1 MCRFLSNIRTI
12 TLALL
17 LPLFMINSGS
27 LAIAQN
33 TMVTVTG
40 VVVDSDNQPVLGA
53 AVQIKGTE
61 KGALV
66 NEKGEFKIRTKSKDV
81 LVFSMMGYQS
91 QEILVGTQTHMNV
104 VLIEDA
110 EALEAAVVEV
120 GYGSMAK
127 KDITGSVAVVG
138 MRDIL
143 KAPVVNF
150 DEALAGR
157 LAGVSV
163 SSADGTPGSDMNI
176 VVRGANS
183 LTQSNSPL
191 YVIDGFPIENF
202 SISAINANDIESMS
216 VLKDASATAIYGAR
230 GANGVIIIET
240 KKGKEGAAVVTY
252 NGSFGLQQVSKTME
266 MMSAREYV
274 EYNIERKPGL
284 ESVYLTSLERTLEDY
299 DAMGKGIDWQSKLFR
314 LAPVHSHNISMRGG
328 TSGTNYSVSLSHA
341 DQEGVIINSGYN
353 KTQGRVSLTQRIGK
367 KLKFTLNASYT
378 TDKSTGQTVSST
390 DVTNNQF
397 ASYLMFRTWAYRP
410 ILLAEENL
418 EDLLYDDE
426 VDGASEV
433 MNPIL
438 SVSNDYKIREKTTF
452 MANGKLEYSII
463 KPLRLTIL
471 AGYNDARTVNKEFNN
486 SNTYSGFSH
495 YTNLKGVNG
504 NSSYSKRATWMNENI
519 LNFDK
524 RFGGQKH
531 RITAMAA
538 FSLYGTTVET
548 MGYSTK
554 LVPIESLGWAGMDEG
569 LINSMTA
576 TISDNYQMSGLARI
590 NYDYD
595 ARYLLTASFRAD
607 GSSKFSKK
615 NRWGY
620 FPSAAFG
627 WCISEEKFMRNVRF
641 INNMKLRL
649 SYGVTGNNRVGDY
662 ATYSTWDLS
671 DYYSFG
677 NSDPYNALLP
687 DKLGNDSLKWES
699 TEQVDLGLD
708 LSLFRS
714 RIGLTVDLY
723 QKITDDL
730 LLNAK
735 LPYATGY
742 STAYMN
748 VGKIRNRGLE
758 IALNTVNVQTR
769 DFMWTSDF
777 NISLNRST
785 VMELADGEDIFLSSV
800 NFTGSWNSTYLYL
813 AKVGEPIAQ
822 FYGYKWDGV
831 YGYED
836 FDVDVKG
843 NYVLKSTVPTNGD
856 DRKSIQ
862 PGDVKYVDING
873 DGVVNGLDMTVIGR
887 CEPLHEGGFNN
898 TFTYKGLSLNV
909 FFTWR
914 YGVDVMNANRIVLEG
929 NELSGTYNQ
938 FASYADRWSLTN
950 TDSKNFRVGGN
961 GPQGRYS
968 NRTIEDASF
977 IRLKT
982 LQLSYSLPKKWTKAM
997 KMSSF
1002 EVSVSAQNLFTWT
1015 KYSGMDPEV
1024 SVRNTVLTPGFDYS
1038 AYARNRVYNVGL
1050 RLTF

>member
-1 MCRFLSNIRTI
+1 MCRFINDIRTI

-17 LPLFMINSGS
+17 LPLFVISSGS
-27 LAIAQN
+27 IAFAQN

-40 VVVDSDNQPVLGA
+40 VVVDSDKQPVLGT
-53 AVQIKGTE
+53 AVIVKGTD
-61 KGALV
+61 KGVLV
-66 NEKGEFKIRTKSKDV
+66 NDKGEFTIRTKQKDV
-81 LVFSMMGYQS
+81 LVFSIMGYQT
-91 QEILVGTQTHMNV
+91 QEIPVGFQTNMNV
-104 VLIEDA
+104 VLLEDA
-110 EALEAAVVEV
+110 EALEAAIVEV

-127 KDITGSVAVVG
+127 KDITGSVAVLG
-138 MRDIL
+138 MRDVL

-150 DEALAGR
+150 DEALSGR
-157 LAGVSV
+157 IAGVSV
-163 SSADGTPGSDMNI
+163 SSADGTPGSEMNI

-202 SISAINANDIESMS
+202 SISAINAYDIESMS

-240 KKGKEGAAVVTY
+240 KKGNEAAPIVTY

-274 EYNIERKPGL
+274 EYHIERKPDL
-284 ESVYLTSLERTLEDY
+284 ASAYLTSMERTLDDY
-299 DAMGKGIDWQSKLFR
+299 DAMGKGIDWQNKLFR

-328 TSGTNYSVSLSHA
+328 TAGTNYSVSLSHA
-341 DQEGVIINSGYN
+341 DQDGVIINSGYT
-353 KTQGRVSLTQRIGK
+353 KTQGRASLTQRIGK
-367 KLKFTLNASYT
+367 KIKFTLNASYT
-378 TDKSTGQTVSST
+378 SDKNSGQTVSST

-410 ILLAEENL
+410 ILLGDEKI

-471 AGYNDARTVNKEFNN
+471 AGYNDTRTVNKEFNN
-486 SNTYSGFSH
+486 SNTYAGFSH

-504 NSSYSKRATWMNENI
+504 NASYSKRATWMNENI

-524 RFGGQKH
+524 RFGAQKH

-538 FSLYGTTVET
+538 FSMYGTTVET

-554 LVPIESLGWAGMDEG
+554 LIPVESLGWAGMDNG
-569 LINSMTA
+569 LINTMTA
-576 TISDNYQMSGLARI
+576 SVSDNYQMSGLARI

-607 GSSKFSKK
+607 GSSKFSRK

-627 WCISEEKFMRNVRF
+627 WCISEEKFMRDVKF
-641 INNMKLRL
+641 VNNMKLRL
-649 SYGVTGNNRVGDY
+649 SYGLTGNNRVDDY
-662 ATYSTWDLS
+662 ATYSTWDLN

-677 NSDPYNALLP
+677 NSDPYNTLTP
-687 DKLGNDSLKWES
+687 NKIGNDSLKWES

-714 RIGLTVDLY
+714 RIGLTIDLY

-758 IALNTVNVQTR
+758 ISLNTVNIQTR
-769 DFMWTSDF
+769 NFMWTSDF
-777 NISLNRST
+777 NIALNRST
-785 VMELADGEDIFLSSV
+785 VMELADGEDVFLSSV

-813 AKVGEPIAQ
+813 AKVGEPVAQ
-822 FYGYKWDGV
+822 FYGYKWEGV
-831 YGYED
+831 YGYDD
-836 FDVDVKG
+836 FDIDVKG
-843 NYVLKSTVPTNGD
+843 NYVLKSTVSTNGD
-856 DRKSIQ
+856 DRRSIQ
-862 PGDVKYVDING
+862 PGDIKYIDING
-873 DGVVNGLDMTVIGR
+873 DGVVNSLDMTVIGR

-938 FASYADRWSLTN
+938 FASYADRWSPTN
-950 TDSKNFRVGGN
+950 TTSKNFRVGGN

-977 IRLKT
+977 LRLKT
-982 LQLSYSLPKKWTKAM
+982 LQLSYSLPRKWIKSM
-997 KMSSF
+997 KMDSF
-1002 EVSVSAQNLFTWT
+1002 EVSISAQNLFTWT
-1015 KYSGMDPEV
+1015 RYSGMDPEV

-1038 AYARNRVYNVGL
+1038 AYARNKVYNVGL

>member
-1 MCRFLSNIRTI
+1 M
-12 TLALL
+12 
-17 LPLFMINSGS
+17 
-27 LAIAQN
+27 
-33 TMVTVTG
+33 
-40 VVVDSDNQPVLGA
+40 
-53 AVQIKGTE
+53 
-61 KGALV
+61 
-66 NEKGEFKIRTKSKDV
+66 
-81 LVFSMMGYQS
+81 
-91 QEILVGTQTHMNV
+91 
-104 VLIEDA
+104 
-110 EALEAAVVEV
+110 
-120 GYGSMAK
+120 
-127 KDITGSVAVVG
+127 
-138 MRDIL
+138 
-143 KAPVVNF
+143 
-150 DEALAGR
+150 
-157 LAGVSV
+157 
-163 SSADGTPGSDMNI
+163 
-176 VVRGANS
+176 
-183 LTQSNSPL
+183 
-191 YVIDGFPIENF
+191 
-202 SISAINANDIESMS
+202 
-216 VLKDASATAIYGAR
+216 
-230 GANGVIIIET
+230 
-240 KKGKEGAAVVTY
+240 
-252 NGSFGLQQVSKTME
+252 
-266 MMSAREYV
+266 
-274 EYNIERKPGL
+274 
-284 ESVYLTSLERTLEDY
+284 
-299 DAMGKGIDWQSKLFR
+299 
-314 LAPVHSHNISMRGG
+314 
-328 TSGTNYSVSLSHA
+328 
-341 DQEGVIINSGYN
+341 
-353 KTQGRVSLTQRIGK
+353 
-367 KLKFTLNASYT
+367 
-378 TDKSTGQTVSST
+378 
-390 DVTNNQF
+390 
-397 ASYLMFRTWAYRP
+397 
-410 ILLAEENL
+410 
-418 EDLLYDDE
+418 
-426 VDGASEV
+426 
-433 MNPIL
+433 
-438 SVSNDYKIREKTTF
+438 
-452 MANGKLEYSII
+452 
-463 KPLRLTIL
+463 
-471 AGYNDARTVNKEFNN
+471 
-486 SNTYSGFSH
+486 
-495 YTNLKGVNG
+495 
-504 NSSYSKRATWMNENI
+504 
-519 LNFDK
+519 
-524 RFGGQKH
+524 
-531 RITAMAA
+531 
-538 FSLYGTTVET
+538 
-548 MGYSTK
+548 
-554 LVPIESLGWAGMDEG
+554 
-569 LINSMTA
+569 
-576 TISDNYQMSGLARI
+576 
-590 NYDYD
+590 
-595 ARYLLTASFRAD
+595 
-607 GSSKFSKK
+607 
-615 NRWGY
+615 
-620 FPSAAFG
+620 
-627 WCISEEKFMRNVRF
+627 
-641 INNMKLRL
+641 
-649 SYGVTGNNRVGDY
+649 
-662 ATYSTWDLS
+662 
-671 DYYSFG
+671 
-677 NSDPYNALLP
+677 
-687 DKLGNDSLKWES
+687 
-699 TEQVDLGLD
+699 
-708 LSLFRS
+708 
-714 RIGLTVDLY
+714 TVDLY

-938 FASYADRWSLTN
+938 FASYADRWSPTN

-997 KMSSF
+997 KMNSF